1 MEKKE
6 IIKISDEIRK
16 GNYKVLEK
24 EKISEKDLLEIANT
38 LKDTD
43 GFEVDSLFDLVLNNE
58 IGENC
63 DWNIGSIVQHF
74 DYSDVINALNNVKP
88 NRRGYLYDSIGL
100 CWALG
105 ECPYKSED
113 IIKFLYEVINDGR
126 NPESWWK
133 AAFAL
138 EKLTGK
144 NAINNLKRSLKNSR
158 IPSLEESLEDLTNKK
173 NVISILLNSNSKD
186 IKERIYPKLKSR
198 LGETENDKEL
208 VNVVWLLGRL
218 KLYDKETLNKVAEIL
233 DTTDNYEVKYYV
245 LDSMLENPNPI
256 YTDLFKKYISY
267 DDHLLKSLSIVGLG
281 ETGSVSDVQVLEK
294 LLAEENNPSTVAKIT
309 QAIYKLKNHYFNQS
323 NSYEKKYMVNEN
335 GLIGDDSDKWYAD
348 ASIYNMFSEAE
359 DPENICFSLI
369 FNRVLARKLQVVNP
383 VDLAT
388 GTGRAA
394 KYILNN
400 VDYKGTLYA
409 IDYSQQQLDYFARTI
424 DRRKYYVQ
432 DIELIQSKIQ
442 DLHLPEKSSFIISS
456 FGFPSKISDSER
468 CKAELEN
475 VFDLLTDD
483 GVFVTLGWDE
493 TFNDDLN
500 NMWYKYIPDN
510 IKASSFEEWRRVR
523 EKSIET
529 PRNCDLSWYKTNI
542 RVPLLY
548 DTLEE
553 SINVMGH
560 LFGRD
565 AALQVLR
572 DRRTMWWMSL
582 GITWDDK
589 ESLAK
594 ILKK

>member
-1 MEKKE
+1 MEKKD
-6 IIKISDEIRK
+6 ILKITEEIRK
-16 GNYKVLEK
+16 GNHKVLET
-24 EKISEKDLLEIANT
+24 EKISEKDLLEIANI
-38 LKDTD
+38 LKATD
-43 GFEVDSLFDLVLNNE
+43 EFEVDDLFSLILNNE
-58 IGENC
+58 INENC

-74 DYSDVINALNNVKP
+74 DYTDIIKALNNIKS
-88 NRRGYLYDSIGL
+88 NKRGYLYDSIGL
-100 CWALG
+100 CWAIG

-113 IIKFLYEVINDGR
+113 VIKFLYEVINNGR
-126 NPESWWK
+126 NPEAWWK
-133 AAFAL
+133 AAFSL

-158 IPSLEESLEDLTNKK
+158 IPSLEESLSDLSNKR

-186 IKERIYPKLKSR
+186 IKEQIYPHLKRKLE
-198 LGETENDKEL
+198 ETNNDKEL
-208 VNVVWLLGRL
+208 VNIVWLIGRL
-218 KLYDKETLNKVAEIL
+218 RLYDKEMLDKALHIL
-233 DTTDNYEVKYYV
+233 DTTDNYEVKYYI
-245 LDSMLENPNPI
+245 LHSMIENPNST
-256 YTDLFKKYISY
+256 YTEHFKKYINM
-267 DDHLLKSLSIVGLG
+267 DDHLLKSLAIRGLG
-281 ETGSVSDVQVLEK
+281 ESGSNYDVHILEELLQEETDPTIISK
-294 LLAEENNPSTVAKIT
+294 LT
-309 QAIYKLKNHYFNQS
+309 QAIYRLKNQYFVQ
-323 NSYEKKYMVNEN
+323 NSGYTRKYMVNEN

-348 ASIYNMFSEAE
+348 ASIYNTFSEAE

-369 FNRVLARKLQVVNP
+369 FNRVLAKKLQVINP

-409 IDYSQQQLDYFARTI
+409 VDYSQQMLDYFARTI
-424 DRRKYYVQ
+424 DRQKYYVKN
-432 DIELIQSKIQ
+432 IELIHSKIQ
-442 DLHLPEKSSFIISS
+442 DFQLQEKSSFIISS

-468 CKAELEN
+468 CKAELNN
-475 VFDLLTDD
+475 VYDLLTDD

-500 NMWYKYIPDN
+500 NMWYKYIPDD
-510 IKASSFEEWRRVR
+510 IKASSFEEWRRAR
-523 EKSIET
+523 EKGIET

-594 ILKK
+594 ILKR